1 MVQTWTVLAFS
12 LGYVGLLFVV
22 AYYGD
27 QRARRR
33 DGRQISKPIVYSLSL
48 AVYCTSW
55 TYYGSVGLSAA
66 SGYNFLPVYIG
77 PILLFLVAWPLLR
90 RIVVLSKR
98 HNITS
103 IADFIA
109 ARHGKSQWLA
119 AAVTVIAVIGIMP
132 YTALQLKAVS
142 TSFAVLTRHAE
153 GPLSTLL
160 NRPGAAAYTE
170 LGISLLLATFAI
182 LFGTRR
188 IEATEHHDG
197 LILAIA
203 FESIVKL
210 LAFLCVGAF
219 VTWGMFGG
227 FGDLA
232 ARVVADPK
240 LSHLFLSGGD
250 GTLWITITG
259 LAFAAAL
266 CLPRQFHVTIVENA
280 GEGDLRRAA
289 WLFPLYLIVIN
300 IFVVPIAIAGLS
312 LFPDGNVKGDL
323 FVIALPLAAGQNIVA
338 LLAFIGGFS
347 AATGM
352 VIMSCVALST
362 MVSNDLV
369 MPFVLHGRR
378 LGLAER
384 ENMGAVTLTVRRFAI
399 VAVMLLGY
407 GYCRIAGDGPASPRS
422 GF

>member
-1 MVQTWTVLAFS
+1 MVQTWAVLAFS
-12 LGYVGLLFVV
+12 LGYVGLLFLV

-33 DGRQISKPIVYSLSL
+33 DGRQIARPIVYSLSL

-55 TYYGSVGLSAA
+55 TYYGSVGLAAA

-77 PILLFLVAWPLLR
+77 PILLFLVCWPLLR
-90 RIVVLSKR
+90 RIVLLSKR

-109 ARHGKSQWLA
+109 ARYGKSQRLA

-142 TSFAVLTRHAE
+142 TSFAVLTQDVQ

-160 NRPGAAAYTE
+160 HRPGAAAWTE
-170 LGISLLLATFAI
+170 LGVSLLLATFAI

-188 IEATEHHDG
+188 IQATEHHDG

-203 FESIVKL
+203 FESVVKL
-210 LAFLCVGAF
+210 LAFLLVGAV
-219 VTWGMFGG
+219 VTWGLFDG
-227 FGDLA
+227 FSDLA
-232 ARVVADPK
+232 SRVSASPA
-240 LSHLFLSGGD
+240 LRHLFWSPAD

-259 LAFAAAL
+259 LAFVAAL

-300 IFVVPIAIAGLS
+300 TPS
-312 LFPDGNVKGDL
+312 
-323 FVIALPLAAGQNIVA
+323 
-338 LLAFIGGFS
+338 
-347 AATGM
+347 
-352 VIMSCVALST
+352 SCPSP
-362 MVSNDLV
+362 S
-369 MPFVLHGRR
+369 
-378 LGLAER
+378 
-384 ENMGAVTLTVRRFAI
+384 
-399 VAVMLLGY
+399 
-407 GYCRIAGDGPASPRS
+407 PA
-422 GF
+422 